1 MRNTTDRELLPSNT
15 FTPHHHQFFSLLI
28 TAWGL
33 SWPSSLAWSWEI
45 IEILWPDGSVF
56 QEARIVWYFS
66 EGGICLQGQY
76 IFLNR
81 SICCFV
87 DATIFVSLYI
97 GKYFLPQ
104 RHYPSP
110 EYVRVKKRRQEKG
123 NGKWQME
130 TEERKKKRT
139 AMTYINS
146 YTLYL
151 LTDNWKLKGEILEY
165 LTEDMMKQMW

>member
-45 IEILWPDGSVF
+45 IEILRPDGSVF

-87 DATIFVSLYI
+87 DVTILCQFVYWKILFTSETLSFSWI
-97 GKYFLPQ
+97 CQ
-104 RHYPSP
+104 S
-110 EYVRVKKRRQEKG
+110 KR
-123 NGKWQME
+123 ME
-130 TEERKKKRT
+130 TREGKGKMADGNRRKKEKKNCYDLHQFLHVVLAHR
-139 AMTYINS
+139 
-146 YTLYL
+146 
-151 LTDNWKLKGEILEY
+151 
-165 LTEDMMKQMW
+165 